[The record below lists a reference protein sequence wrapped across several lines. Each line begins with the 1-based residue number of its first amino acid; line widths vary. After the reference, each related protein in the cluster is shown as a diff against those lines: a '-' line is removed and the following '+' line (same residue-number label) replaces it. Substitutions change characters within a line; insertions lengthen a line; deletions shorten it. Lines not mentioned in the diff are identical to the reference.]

1 MIDLSTTLGRILSP
15 TSRQVAAAR
24 DLAFR
29 SIVWAPA
36 VKTWI
41 LQMRFKPMPR
51 YTDGLVVSGERGRN
65 SPVGRM
71 FVQPLVENAHGRA
84 VRLDDTLGSWFTVI
98 GFRAD
103 PAEHLTDGQRDYLTR
118 LGASLVKVTD
128 SRAGRGQ
135 HMAANQETQVIED
148 LEGHLREWFT
158 RHATRFAVIRPDRYV
173 AALADQTSLG
183 AAINQLQILLEPS
196 VTT

>member
-1 MIDLSTTLGRILSP
+1 MIDLSTTLGRILIP

-51 YTDGLVVSGERGRN
+51 YTDGLVVSDERGRK

-71 FVQPLVENAHGRA
+71 FVQPLVEDAQGHA
-84 VRLDDTLGSWFTVI
+84 VRLDDTLGPWFAVI

-103 PAEHLTDGQRDYLTR
+103 PAEHLTDAQRDYLTQ
-118 LGASLVKVTD
+118 LGASLIKVTD
-128 SRAGRGQ
+128 SRACRGQ
-135 HMAANQETQVIED
+135 RTTTHPGTQVIED

-158 RHATRFAVIRPDRYV
+158 QQATRFAVIRPDRYV
-173 AALADQTSLG
+173 AAHADETSLG
-183 AAINQLQILLEPS
+183 AAINRLRGLLGVRP
-196 VTT
+196 

>member
-1 MIDLSTTLGRILSP
+1 
-15 TSRQVAAAR
+15 VAAAR

-29 SIVWAPA
+29 SIVRAPA
-36 VKTWI
+36 VKAWI

-51 YTDGLVVSGERGRN
+51 YAGGLVVQGEGGRD

-71 FVQPLVENAHGRA
+71 FVQPFVENAHGQA
-84 VRLDDTLGSWFTVI
+84 VRLDDTLGSWFAVL
-98 GFRAD
+98 GFGAD
-103 PAEHLTDGQRDYLTR
+103 PAGHLTDAQRGYLTQI
-118 LGASLVKVTD
+118 GASLVKVTD

-135 HMAANQETQVIED
+135 RAATYPGTQAIED

-173 AALADQTSLG
+173 TALADETSLG
-183 AAINQLQILLEPS
+183 AAINRLRRLLEPGAADRNQEHP
-196 VTT
+196 